1 MRRTTRFCFVLLL
14 ISMAAGVVAQEVTV
28 KISFDSVFHGTGS
41 SSGPKRLQLRGYDL
55 PRVISKVFD
64 VQKNQIRIDQAL
76 LGKTVSLTIETK
88 NSIGQTDIRS
98 SFTQAFKD
106 QLGITI
112 DKGSEKVPV
121 QVAYITNDEA
131 IDRNKCRA
139 DKGVSKS
146 ITEINGQWTGVC
158 VTTQE
163 LIDKISEWFDKT
175 IINETL
181 SKSSYNLSVKRAAWT
196 DLVNDLEL
204 NYGIVI
210 TEETRELEILTIHP

>member
-1 MRRTTRFCFVLLL
+1 MKKILLL
-14 ISMAAGVVAQEVTV
+14 CLILISIATDVFAQDVTV
-28 KISFDSVFHGTGS
+28 RIAFDSAVHGTGS

-55 PRVISKVFD
+55 QRVISRVFE

-88 NSIGQTDIRS
+88 NTIGQTDLKP
-98 SFTQAFKD
+98 SFTQALKD

-112 DKGSEKVPV
+112 DKASEKVSV
-121 QVAYITNDEA
+121 HVAYLTNEDA
-131 IDRNKCRA
+131 INTSKCRP

-146 ITEINGQWTGVC
+146 ISEVNGQWSGVC

-181 SKSSYNLSVKRAAWT
+181 SKNSYNLSVKRTAWT
-196 DLVNDLEL
+196 DLINDLEL

-210 TEETRELEILTIHP
+210 TEETRALEILTIHP

>member
-1 MRRTTRFCFVLLL
+1 MRKTTRFCFVLLL
-14 ISMAAGVVAQEVTV
+14 MSIAAGVFAQEVTV
-28 KISFDSVFHGTGS
+28 KISFDSTVHGTGS

-55 PRVISKVFD
+55 HRVISRVFD

-88 NSIGQTDIRS
+88 NSIGQTDLKP
-98 SFTQAFKD
+98 SFTQALKD

-112 DKGSEKVPV
+112 DKASEKVSV
-121 QVAYITNDEA
+121 QVAYLTNEDA
-131 IDRNKCRA
+131 INTSKCRA

-146 ITEINGQWTGVC
+146 ISEVNGQWSGVC

-181 SKSSYNLSVKRAAWT
+181 SKSSYNLSVTRTAWT
-196 DLVNDLEL
+196 DLINDLEL

-210 TEETRELEILTIHP
+210 TEETRALEILTIHP

>member
-1 MRRTTRFCFVLLL
+1 MKKILLFCLILLL
-14 ISMAAGVVAQEVTV
+14 INIATDVFAQDVTV
-28 KISFDSVFHGTGS
+28 QISFDLVSHGTGS

-55 PRVISKVFD
+55 HRVISRVFD

-76 LGKTVSLTIETK
+76 LRKTVSLTIETK
-88 NSIGQTDIRS
+88 NIIGQTDLKP
-98 SFTQAFKD
+98 SFTQALKD

-112 DKGSEKVPV
+112 DKASEKVAV
-121 QVAYITNDEA
+121 HVAYLTNEDA
-131 IDRNKCRA
+131 INTSKCRA

-146 ITEINGQWTGVC
+146 ITEVNGQWTGVC

-181 SKSSYNLSVKRAAWT
+181 SKSSYNLSVKRTAWI

-210 TEETRELEILTIHP
+210 TEETRTLEILTIHP